1 MDSTTSQDRLLPSLL
16 DRLTDDSRHSE
27 SELRSQRV
35 STMVNLRAAV
45 LRDLE
50 HLLNTTNLEASTDL
64 SNYPELRSTVIN
76 FGLPGMSGITLNAE
90 DREHLMRVIKETI
103 EAFEP
108 RILKNTLKVH
118 MILDQNNLSHSAIAF
133 EIEGTLWGNPM
144 PESLYLRTE
153 LDLELGNVSVVEL

>member
-1 MDSTTSQDRLLPSLL
+1 
-16 DRLTDDSRHSE
+16 
-27 SELRSQRV
+27 
-35 STMVNLRAAV
+35 MVNLRAAV

-118 MILDQNNLSHSAIAF
+118 MILDQNNVSHSAIAF